1 MIRDFLVDCI
11 VGAIGAAAV
20 WAPIIALFYW
30 L

>member
-1 MIRDFLVDCI
+1 VIRDFLIDCI

>member
-1 MIRDFLVDCI
+1 VIRDFFCDC
-11 VGAIGAAAV
+11 VLGAVGAAAV

>member
-1 MIRDFLVDCI
+1 MIRDFAVDCV
-11 VGAIGAAAV
+11 VGAVGSAAV

>member
-1 MIRDFLVDCI
+1 MIRDFFFDC
-11 VGAIGAAAV
+11 VLGAIGAAAI

>member
-1 MIRDFLVDCI
+1 VIRAFFVDCI
-11 VGAIGAAAV
+11 VGALGAAAV

>member
-1 MIRDFLVDCI
+1 VIRAFFVDCI